1 MPAGSHRFPVGAIR
15 CTVLSDGYYSYPIP
29 WLFPD
34 ADPQQ
39 LHHSLD
45 RHRLSPDHAVTPLTC
60 LLIETGRHVIL
71 VDTGAGDSWRTAGAI
86 LARLE
91 IEGIRARDVDTVI
104 LTHAH
109 PDHIGGTLDA
119 RGRPAF
125 PNARHVLAES
135 EWDFW
140 MTGRADVSPLPLP
153 KELKSGIRDTAQRC
167 LHAIRFQVEPAGGE
181 CEIVPGVHVLPAP
194 GHTPGHLA
202 ILIES
207 EGERLL
213 NLADAA
219 AHPLHLEEP
228 GWPSGFDLAP
238 GPAAATRRE
247 LAERAVAEGM
257 HVMAFHFPFPS
268 VGRIAR
274 RSEGGWE
281 WIPGW

>member
-1 MPAGSHRFPVGAIR
+1 M
-15 CTVLSDGYYSYPIP
+15 LSDGYFSYPIP

-39 LHHSLD
+39 LHRALE
-45 RHRLSPDHAVTPLTC
+45 RHRLSQERALTPFTC

-71 VDTGAGDSWRTAGAI
+71 VDTGAGDSWQTAGAI
-86 LARLE
+86 RARLDM
-91 IEGIRARDVDTVI
+91 EGIRPGDVDTVI

-125 PNARHVLAES
+125 PNARHVLAEP

-140 MTGRADVSPLPLP
+140 MTGRADVSSLPLP
-153 KELKSGIRDTAQRC
+153 KEFKAGIRDTAQRC
-167 LHAIRFQVEPAGGE
+167 LHAIRFQVEPVCGE
-181 CEIVPGVHVLPAP
+181 CEIVPGVRVIPAP
-194 GHTPGHLA
+194 GHTPGHVA

-219 AHPLHLEEP
+219 THPLHLEKP
-228 GWPSGFDLAP
+228 GWPNGFDLAP
-238 GPAAATRRE
+238 GNAAASRRE
-247 LAERAVAEGM
+247 LAEQAVAEGM

-274 RSEGGWE
+274 RPEGGWE
-281 WIPGW
+281 WTPGW